1 MLPDMW
7 RNFCQKFTVH
17 LDIFWN
23 NLAENKSFVVKLSGN
38 CCFSRKFFKSLLILH
53 TKTPHTFKQRVS
65 KMEATMDVKTRGQ
78 KKMIGQ
84 PLLDDPKAILNNI
97 GENQAEAQELVEDR
111 IFHDFVEVTF
121 QIFTIFNLKSI
132 LGILEVIY
140 LQNLPIST
148 HCCTY
153 WV

>member
-1 MLPDMW
+1 
-7 RNFCQKFTVH
+7 
-17 LDIFWN
+17 
-23 NLAENKSFVVKLSGN
+23 
-38 CCFSRKFFKSLLILH
+38 
-53 TKTPHTFKQRVS
+53 
-65 KMEATMDVKTRGQ
+65 MEATMDVKTRSQ